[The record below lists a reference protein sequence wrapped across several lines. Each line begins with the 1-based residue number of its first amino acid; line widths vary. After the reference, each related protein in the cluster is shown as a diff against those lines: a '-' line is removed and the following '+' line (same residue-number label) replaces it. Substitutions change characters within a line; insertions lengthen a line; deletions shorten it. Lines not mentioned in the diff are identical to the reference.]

1 MKWWLSRR
9 VDEHFIFLSLS
20 LLKKKSKKYF
30 SLKYKY
36 CLLSFCAQILYF
48 VYIYI
53 LQLTIETNSP
63 PRNLPFLLL
72 MRSFPR
78 SPPMRSTMAQSLT
91 TLGDVTDWST
101 HSTYYSIFCLIRL
114 LLADLTEFFCE
125 TLWSYLGLTS
135 IFFAAFNLVT
145 IILVFA
151 LCRHFDDC
159 RRHCYMT
166 MNTL

>member
-91 TLGDVTDWST
+91 TLGDGTDWTSDESVT
-101 HSTYYSIFCLIRL
+101 LTKDASDQKVYDEGFSDERVSDELAFHQRCDWLLHHIFNWITLFIYSIL
-114 LLADLTEFFCE
+114 EFQ
-125 TLWSYLGLTS
+125 
-135 IFFAAFNLVT
+135 
-145 IILVFA
+145 
-151 LCRHFDDC
+151 
-159 RRHCYMT
+159 
-166 MNTL
+166 

>member
-1 MKWWLSRR
+1 MKWWLSWR
-9 VDEHFIFLSLS
+9 VDEHFIFLSPS

-63 PRNLPFLLL
+63 QRNLPFLLL

-91 TLGDVTDWST
+91 TLGDGTDWNMEVNLP
-101 HSTYYSIFCLIRL
+101 FMA
-114 LLADLTEFFCE
+114 LATFLTVVCPFLNACF
-125 TLWSYLGLTS
+125 GL
-135 IFFAAFNLVT
+135 
-145 IILVFA
+145 
-151 LCRHFDDC
+151 
-159 RRHCYMT
+159 
-166 MNTL
+166 

>member
-9 VDEHFIFLSLS
+9 VDEHFLFLSLS

-91 TLGDVTDWST
+91 TLGDGTDWEM
-101 HSTYYSIFCLIRL
+101 YYRVSQKKMGFVILIT
-114 LLADLTEFFCE
+114 AHFFCF
-125 TLWSYLGLTS
+125 SLG
-135 IFFAAFNLVT
+135 
-145 IILVFA
+145 
-151 LCRHFDDC
+151 
-159 RRHCYMT
+159 
-166 MNTL
+166 

>member
-91 TLGDVTDWST
+91 TLGDGTDWYILGKLVIDCNLAGS
-101 HSTYYSIFCLIRL
+101 FWL
-114 LLADLTEFFCE
+114 LGNPSHLLRVFVLGIYKNRESSETSKDEFFYA
-125 TLWSYLGLTS
+125 SYIFPMFLT
-135 IFFAAFNLVT
+135 
-145 IILVFA
+145 
-151 LCRHFDDC
+151 
-159 RRHCYMT
+159 
-166 MNTL
+166 

>member
-9 VDEHFIFLSLS
+9 VDEHFLFLSLS

-36 CLLSFCAQILYF
+36 CLLSSCAQILYC

-63 PRNLPFLLL
+63 QRNLPFLLL

-91 TLGDVTDWST
+91 TLGDGTDWFLCHCT
-101 HSTYYSIFCLIRL
+101 QEHWNRLIARVFSNG
-114 LLADLTEFFCE
+114 AD
-125 TLWSYLGLTS
+125 TS
-135 IFFAAFNLVT
+135 PQ
-145 IILVFA
+145 
-151 LCRHFDDC
+151 HK
-159 RRHCYMT
+159 
-166 MNTL
+166 

>member
-91 TLGDVTDWST
+91 TLGDGTDCMNHAMSF
-101 HSTYYSIFCLIRL
+101 HFCLSHL
-114 LLADLTEFFCE
+114 MTCQE
-125 TLWSYLGLTS
+125 
-135 IFFAAFNLVT
+135 
-145 IILVFA
+145 IISS
-151 LCRHFDDC
+151 
-159 RRHCYMT
+159 
-166 MNTL
+166 

>member
-91 TLGDVTDWST
+91 TLGDGTDWWRSIWYQT
-101 HSTYYSIFCLIRL
+101 VFRSGVRTYMLWSSSNIFSVKYSHGQNVGHSTQTNKQKTANFK
-114 LLADLTEFFCE
+114 ATNF
-125 TLWSYLGLTS
+125 
-135 IFFAAFNLVT
+135 
-145 IILVFA
+145 ILVSK
-151 LCRHFDDC
+151 
-159 RRHCYMT
+159 
-166 MNTL
+166 

>member
-63 PRNLPFLLL
+63 QRNLPFLLL

-91 TLGDVTDWST
+91 TLGDGTDWA
-101 HSTYYSIFCLIRL
+101 LISLAYLFQMRL
-114 LLADLTEFFCE
+114 LRKDYVRSKPNGKFMSAVCYAMNSL
-125 TLWSYLGLTS
+125 SYRKAQVIHSFST
-135 IFFAAFNLVT
+135 
-145 IILVFA
+145 
-151 LCRHFDDC
+151 D
-159 RRHCYMT
+159 
-166 MNTL
+166 

>member
-63 PRNLPFLLL
+63 QRNLPFLLL

-91 TLGDVTDWST
+91 TLGDGTDWVEVTGVELEHLSFI
-101 HSTYYSIFCLIRL
+101 SSPLIRL
-114 LLADLTEFFCE
+114 MLVPIRRYIRGNDNRCSSISVTPIFIFH
-125 TLWSYLGLTS
+125 LWN
-135 IFFAAFNLVT
+135 NLRGV
-145 IILVFA
+145 
-151 LCRHFDDC
+151 
-159 RRHCYMT
+159 
-166 MNTL
+166 

>member
-91 TLGDVTDWST
+91 TLGDGTDWANPKG
-101 HSTYYSIFCLIRL
+101 C
-114 LLADLTEFFCE
+114 EF
-125 TLWSYLGLTS
+125 L
-135 IFFAAFNLVT
+135 
-145 IILVFA
+145 
-151 LCRHFDDC
+151 LCRGVDDE
-159 RRHCYMT
+159 RTRKYSVY
-166 MNTL
+166 L

>member
-91 TLGDVTDWST
+91 TLGDGTD
-101 HSTYYSIFCLIRL
+101 RL
-114 LLADLTEFFCE
+114 PKRL
-125 TLWSYLGLTS
+125 
-135 IFFAAFNLVT
+135 
-145 IILVFA
+145 
-151 LCRHFDDC
+151 HFTKGEMPRYPTKVGAPT
-159 RRHCYMT
+159 RRF
-166 MNTL
+166 

>member
-63 PRNLPFLLL
+63 QRNLPFLLL

-91 TLGDVTDWST
+91 TLGDGTD
-101 HSTYYSIFCLIRL
+101 CLVLDSAFEQVL
-114 LLADLTEFFCE
+114 LLIFYSEAV
-125 TLWSYLGLTS
+125 YLNDNIDIIS
-135 IFFAAFNLVT
+135 I
-145 IILVFA
+145 ISILSHHGIFK
-151 LCRHFDDC
+151 H
-159 RRHCYMT
+159 
-166 MNTL
+166 